1 MKPDFGMKKNAT
13 MITLILALVVGC
25 ALIIGSVYSLYREKS
40 NGITDAESDKTEMEI
55 TNQKVSVLENE
66 VNEANEKLDASE
78 TKITKLKSESYIEI
92 IDQNLPIVEI
102 SDADLAEKPDVDED
116 NKKVHRLMYNH
127 QIKFNLVNVGRYSL
141 KEVIF
146 SVKDIYNENKDKK
159 SKKKSNQY
167 NYMGQVFDSEDVG
180 AYNNIEV
187 NILNLKTKK
196 LVYVSNLPSSFGV
209 GDYYFD
215 VIVEWSKG
223 FYQMHVDIEELNGK
237 LKYRY
242 KFYDISGKELD
253 LKSLEKNN

>member
-1 MKPDFGMKKNAT
+1 MKRNAT

-25 ALIIGSVYSLYREKS
+25 ALIIGSVYSLFREKS
-40 NGITDAESDKTEMEI
+40 DAVVDSELNKTEIEV
-55 TNQKVSVLENE
+55 TNQKLSILENQ
-66 VNEANEKLDASE
+66 VNEANEKLDVSE
-78 TKITKLKSESYIEI
+78 TKISKLKSESYVEI

-102 SDADLAEKPDVDED
+102 SDTDLAEKEEYNDD

-146 SVKDIYNENKDKK
+146 SVKDIYNENKDKNN
-159 SKKKSNQY
+159 KKKSNQY

-180 AYNNIEV
+180 AYNNIEI
-187 NILNLKTKK
+187 NTLNLKTKK

-223 FYQMHVDIEELNGK
+223 FYQMHIDIEEVNGK

-253 LKSLEKNN
+253 LKSLEKSS

>member
-1 MKPDFGMKKNAT
+1 MKKNAT

-25 ALIIGSVYSLYREKS
+25 ALIIGSVYSLYREK
-40 NGITDAESDKTEMEI
+40 NNLTVDETDEVNTEI
-55 TNQKVSVLENE
+55 TVANQKVAILENDVVE
-66 VNEANEKLDASE
+66 SQEKVEAAES
-78 TKITKLKSESYIEI
+78 KIAKLKSESYVEI

-102 SDADLAEKPDVDED
+102 SDADLAEKADIED
-116 NKKVHRLMYNH
+116 GGKKVHRLMYNH
-127 QIKFNLVNVGRYSL
+127 QIKFNLVNVGKYSL

-146 SVKDIYNENKDKK
+146 SVKDIYNENRDKK
-159 SKKKSNQY
+159 TKKKSNQY
-167 NYMGQVFDSEDVG
+167 NYMGQTFDSEDVG
-180 AYNNIEV
+180 AYNNIEI
-187 NILNLKTKK
+187 NTLNLKTKK

-242 KFYDISGKELD
+242 KFYDINGKELD
-253 LKSLEKNN
+253 LKSLDKNN

>member
-1 MKPDFGMKKNAT
+1 MKRNAT

-25 ALIIGSVYSLYREKS
+25 ALIIGSVYALFREKPDVVVDS
-40 NGITDAESDKTEMEI
+40 ELNKTEIEV
-55 TNQKVSVLENE
+55 TNQKLSILENQ
-66 VNEANEKLDASE
+66 VNEANEKLDVSE
-78 TKITKLKSESYIEI
+78 TKISKLKSESYVEI

-102 SDADLAEKPDVDED
+102 SDADLAEKEEYNND

-159 SKKKSNQY
+159 NKKKSNQY

-180 AYNNIEV
+180 AYNNIEI
-187 NILNLKTKK
+187 NTLNLKTKK

-223 FYQMHVDIEELNGK
+223 FYQMHIDIEELNGK

>member
-1 MKPDFGMKKNAT
+1 MKKIAT

-25 ALIIGSVYSLYREKS
+25 TLIIGSVIAIYREKTD
-40 NGITDAESDKTEMEI
+40 ILDTDTDAVKTEVAIAKE
-55 TNQKVSVLENE
+55 KVAVLENE
-66 VNEANEKLDASE
+66 INESKEKEMAAES
-78 TKITKLKSESYIEI
+78 KIAKLKSESYIEI

-102 SDADLAEKPDVDED
+102 ADSDIGEKIEITND
-116 NKKVHRLMYNH
+116 NKKVHKLMYNH
-127 QIKFNLVNVGRYSL
+127 QIKFNLVNVGNYSL

-146 SVKDIYNENKDKK
+146 SVKDIYNENRDKK

-167 NYMGQVFDSEDVG
+167 NYMGQTFDSEDVG
-180 AYNNIEV
+180 AYNNIEI
-187 NILNLKTKK
+187 NTLNLKTKK

-242 KFYDISGKELD
+242 KFYDINGKELN